1 MELYLLGSI
10 IGIVLTA
17 LTILYECSIKEL
29 ILYMKE
35 SDETWFD
42 YCGYVGLVV
51 MLSWVFVVFL
61 IVILVHDHALKSAIE
76 NKNKEL

>member
-10 IGIVLTA
+10 VGLVFTA
-17 LTILYECSIKEL
+17 LAILYECSIKEL

-42 YCGYVGLVV
+42 YCGYVGLIV
-51 MLSWVFVVFL
+51 MLSWIFVVFL
-61 IVILVHDHALKSAIE
+61 IVIFVHDCALKSTLE